1 MIISMTPRQHASLI
15 QEWAALY
22 TSSHL
27 EAEYHRSQS
36 PSWGSVEVL
45 VNAALEDANRQDLQ
59 LRELLKLSN
68 EKFAPFSDPLLSDL
82 GLHRWLSADRE
93 EAYSDWLQW
102 VLQELDPEMISLL
115 FGIDEVNLVDYCK
128 GKIVKVRREIKIE
141 CGRLDLLVEIGDDV
155 LIMLEVKRMA
165 SADSADTDKHEGYCK
180 WFTSQHYTYKPIPR
194 LLVVS
199 ASLELYKGFVPVLW
213 KDLCIRLRQ
222 WFPQIHARLGTTK
235 AAMVLAFIG
244 AVESNLLQLS
254 TPYESEPRRMLF
266 GRTSD
271 YLQEALG
278 IRRESG

>member
-1 MIISMTPRQHASLI
+1 MIISMHPRQHAILI
-15 QEWAALY
+15 QQWAALY
-22 TSSHL
+22 TSSHM

-36 PSWGSVEVL
+36 LTWDPVEVL
-45 VNAALEDANRQDLQ
+45 LNAALEDANRQDLQ

-68 EKFAPFSDPLLSDL
+68 DKFTPFADPLLTDL

-102 VLQELDPEMISLL
+102 VLQQLDPEMISLL

-128 GKIVKVRREIKIE
+128 GKSVKVRREVMIE
-141 CGRLDLLVEIGDDV
+141 CGRLDLLVEIGDKA

-180 WFTSQHYTYKPIPR
+180 WFSSQHYTYKPTPR
-194 LLVVS
+194 LLVVN

-213 KDLCIRLRQ
+213 KNLCIRLRR
-222 WFPQIHARLGTTK
+222 WFPQIRLRVGTTK

-254 TPYESEPRRMLF
+254 TPYESEPRRLLF

-271 YLQEALG
+271 HLQEALG